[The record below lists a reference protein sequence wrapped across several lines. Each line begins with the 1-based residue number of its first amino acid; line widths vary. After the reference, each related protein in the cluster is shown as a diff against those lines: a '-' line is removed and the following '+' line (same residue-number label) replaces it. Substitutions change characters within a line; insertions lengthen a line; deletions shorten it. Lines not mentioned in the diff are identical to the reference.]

1 MEFDSYQVQIIQC
14 HFAVSVVVPCLITC
28 YQCDSDLLPGRRSTW
43 SCETCLAVV
52 IFYIVFIV
60 FIVFTRGRQALVCES
75 QLREEFA
82 FSDEAEQKMHILKQ
96 ILFSDFSFDVLCHKP
111 SVK

>member
-1 MEFDSYQVQIIQC
+1 M
-14 HFAVSVVVPCLITC
+14 
-28 YQCDSDLLPGRRSTW
+28 
-43 SCETCLAVV
+43 
-52 IFYIVFIV
+52 

-75 QLREEFA
+75 QFREKIA

-96 ILFSDFSFDVLCHKP
+96 ILFSDFSFDVLCHEP